1 MTESF
6 GARLRRQRER
16 QQVCI
21 ADIAAR
27 TKIKASLFEAIERD
41 DASRWPSGI
50 FRRSFMRAYAGAIG
64 LDADATVREF
74 LEQFPDP
81 AAPAALDNVA
91 AAAPAGES
99 KSATPSPIA
108 AAAAAP
114 MPAGSSNLRLT
125 LVETGLPFTGGRFIA
140 DAKRRWAAAAWDLGS
155 LVAVAVSIFVFMNT
169 FWMPLGITALCYYVG
184 GILFLGNSPGVCL
197 FAPKSEERDDGEPRP
212 ARVPRHRPVDVPVRP
227 AEQPMYRAS
236 RFRADRHREVG
247 T

>member
-64 LDADATVREF
+64 LDVDATVREF

-81 AAPAALDNVA
+81 AAPAELDSVA
-91 AAAPAGES
+91 AAAPVGES
-99 KSATPSPIA
+99 RSGAPTA
-108 AAAAAP
+108 LAAP
-114 MPAGSSNLRLT
+114 APTPMGSSNLRLT
-125 LVETGLPFTGGRFIA
+125 LVATGLPFTGGRFIA